1 MLGAAALTSCREDEK
16 LDLAGYPDTNVSLGI
31 EGAESGV
38 VSVPLKAVY
47 DGAGKLSVN
56 GELTRTYTFQLATPS
71 PEDLILHVDPLIVN
85 IPEDK
90 VEIDKRELRI
100 PAGSKS
106 AEPVTVTYLD
116 PDFSFAEPE
125 KAACT
130 YELGVKVADADGY
143 NVALVGEGT
152 AKVVVEKEA
161 YVVGCSVVGTNGNTV
176 SFRRAYL
183 DGAILNEDKM
193 EYTFKI
199 KLDRPADADVKVTFS
214 SEGLAPEFAGDVTL
228 TPAEV
233 TVPAGSL
240 ESDEVHWTL
249 TDDFLLTNADPGNFT
264 VTLTAAFESADP
276 TVKPVKDAN
285 VLTFNISKV
294 FDIVEMVD
302 AVQADWEEYSR
313 TGFTATGE
321 GGSGSPSNVLDDSRY
336 NDYYGSGK
344 QLWIA
349 IDMKEQKMLAGIQ
362 VYYYSASYASKT
374 IRIETSSDGITWME
388 QGTKEGL
395 PMTIAHFFK
404 FVKPIEARHVKI
416 TSLETSGYYHDIS
429 IMRFYGKK

>member
-31 EGAESGV
+31 EGTESGV

-47 DGAGKLSVN
+47 DGEGKLSVN

-161 YVVGCSVVGTNGNTV
+161 YVAGCSVVGANGNTV

-199 KLDRPADADVKVTFS
+199 KLDRPADADVKVTFT

-276 TVKPVKDAN
+276 TVKPVEAGN
-285 VLTFNISKV
+285 VLTFNIAKV
-294 FDIVEMVD
+294 FDVID
-302 AVQADWEEYSR
+302 LADGIQDGWAEYDH
-313 TGFTATGE
+313 TGWTLTGT
-321 GGSGSPSNVLDDSRY
+321 GGSAWGLDGILDNSG
-336 NDYYGSGK
+336 DYYGYGETLS
-344 QLWIA
+344 IT
-349 IDMKEQKMLAGIQ
+349 IDMKDMKDIHGLRVQ
-362 VYYYSASYASKT
+362 YYYSSYATKT
-374 IRIETSSDGITWME
+374 ARFETSEDGETWTE
-388 QGTKEGL
+388 QATKEDL
-395 PMTIAHFFK
+395 PTAAAHHFK
-404 FVKPIEARHVKI
+404 FLKPVKARYLKF
-416 TSLETSGYYHDIS
+416 TSLKNAGSGHDITG
-429 IMRFYGKK
+429 MKVYGKK